1 MAIFNIK
8 LSGNKSYSMT
18 SCISKV
24 ILDMNL
30 KYLRGRK
37 DFTVVVVEYIA
48 LDLWVIGG
56 VPLSEQDKN
65 CFVMNVSVSDL
76 VSTEEKKRFIHETFK
91 ALNLIVGD
99 LHPDCYIN
107 ISQVDQN
114 SFSYNRPFN

>member
-65 CFVMNVSVSDL
+65 CFVMSVSVSDL

-107 ISQVDQN
+107 IYQVDQN